1 LLFFGFIVVGKPS
14 RRSIMK
20 GLKLYPVGTDTA
32 KTVIYGRLKVE
43 EPGPGYCHFSDHY
56 PDDYFNQLTKV
67 RNKSARQ

>member
-1 LLFFGFIVVGKPS
+1 
-14 RRSIMK
+14 MK